1 MLSGGSLGH
10 ERSTYWPFT
19 TLVWPSPLGGLPVAE
34 TIWKQVLN
42 PCMSLGR
49 AGEGHLDR
57 MAMPQVVRWL
67 RHPRSL
73 IGGGVHSP
81 SLWASSYLDTCL
93 ADVTE
98 VRVDKLCH
106 FRADNG
112 RVRNPSEVNNALGLL
127 KLRAKMHPVHTGR
140 VVSENKIGF

>member
-19 TLVWPSPLGGLPVAE
+19 TVLWPSPLGDLSVAE
-34 TIWKQVLN
+34 TSWKQVLN
-42 PCMSLGR
+42 PCMSL
-49 AGEGHLDR
+49 EGHLDG
-57 MAMPQVVRWL
+57 MSMWQVVRWL

-81 SLWASSYLDTCL
+81 SLWASSSLDTCL

-106 FRADNG
+106 FGADIG
-112 RVRNPSEVNNALGLL
+112 RVRNPSELNNALGLL
-127 KLRAKMHPVHTGR
+127 KGKTQSKDAPRPYWAN
-140 VVSENKIGF
+140 SI